1 MDSNLKDQEIV
12 AIDEPRQASPE
23 QKRAIGLKVFF
34 FVALIALVVVGI
46 YVLLSLPAKDTSRIR
61 DIFIIVMAV
70 ESLVIGL
77 TLIILLF
84 QLARLINLLQN
95 EIKPILDSTNETVS
109 HLRGTTVF
117 LSDNLVHPVIK
128 LNEYLAGLSQLF
140 SLIGLIKRPSKKKDF
155 LGE

>member
-1 MDSNLKDQEIV
+1 MEDNQKDQEPV
-12 AIDEPRQASPE
+12 AIDKPRQVSPE
-23 QKRAIGLKVFF
+23 QKRAVVLMLVFL
-34 FVALIALVVVGI
+34 VVLIALIGVGI
-46 YVLLSLPAKDTSRIR
+46 YVLLTLPAKDTSRIR

-140 SLIGLIKRPSKKKDF
+140 SLIGLIKKPSKKKDF
-155 LGE
+155 IGE